1 MARPS
6 LSACVDAEP
15 WARDLGNLERTDKC
29 WVGQRVVLSLRPAS
43 PSFS

>member
-1 MARPS
+1 MAGPS
-6 LSACVDAEP
+6 LSACEDAEP

-29 WVGQRVVLSLRPAS
+29 RVGQRALLSLRPAS